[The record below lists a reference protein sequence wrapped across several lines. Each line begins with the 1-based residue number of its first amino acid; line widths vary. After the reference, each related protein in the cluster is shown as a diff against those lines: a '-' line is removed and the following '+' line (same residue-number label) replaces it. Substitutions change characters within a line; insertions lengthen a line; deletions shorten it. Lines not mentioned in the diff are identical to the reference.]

1 MSALLTSRQSRRRSS
16 GVRLAP
22 LAFLAPFLIPFVL
35 IFLAP
40 IGYAIVQSLQKVE
53 RSGGLFGTP
62 RTVWAGL
69 EQYHRAIVDSDFLAS
84 IIRVLIFGV
93 VQVPVMTGMALLL
106 ALLLDSQS
114 ARLKRFH
121 RLAIFAP
128 YGIPGVVAALM
139 WGFLYDPRL
148 SPITAGLGSVGIV
161 PDFLGANHILWS
173 IANVVTWTYA
183 GYNMIIL
190 YAALQALPADVLE
203 AAAVDG
209 VGPIRLAL
217 QIKIP
222 LVAPALMLTAVFS
235 IIGTLQLFTEPEVLK
250 TITTNI
256 TSTYTPT
263 IAAYSAASANDYSY
277 AATLSVLIALVS
289 FILSFGFLRLTSRWS
304 VTS

>member
-1 MSALLTSRQSRRRSS
+1 MSTSFPAQLPRRRRSRI
-16 GVRLAP
+16 RLAP
-22 LAFLAPFLIPFVL
+22 VAFLAPFLIPFLL
-35 IFLAP
+35 IFVAP
-40 IGYAIVQSLQKVE
+40 IGYAIAQSLQKVE
-53 RSGGLFGTP
+53 RASGLYGAPT
-62 RTVWAGL
+62 TVWAGL
-69 EQYHRAIVDSDFLAS
+69 EQYQRAFSDSDFTAS
-84 IIRVLIFGV
+84 ILRVLLFGA
-93 VQVPVMTGMALLL
+93 VQVPVMMGVALLL

-148 SPITAGLGSVGIV
+148 SPITAALGSVGVV
-161 PDFLGANHILWS
+161 PDFLGSGHILWS

-183 GYNMIIL
+183 GYNMIIV
-190 YAALQALPADVLE
+190 YAALQALPRDVLE
-203 AAAVDG
+203 AAAIDG
-209 VGPIRLAL
+209 AGPIRLAL
-217 QIKIP
+217 QIKVP
-222 LVAPALMLTAVFS
+222 LVAPALVLTAVFS

-277 AATLSVLIALVS
+277 AATLSVLIAVVS